1 FITTACGVFFG
12 MARALRGAPA
22 SLLSALTQNGRGA
35 IGPSRQLW
43 RHGLVV
49 TQTGLATMLV
59 VMAALL
65 LQSLVRLQQVPLGFE
80 PGGAMTARVSIPG
93 VKYPDAAA
101 TLEFQRTLLRS
112 LETLPSVRAVGF
124 MTSVPFAPGVRRG
137 VTLRDRALAGGSLQP
152 SASAVEQVVSPGLFR
167 ALGVTLL
174 AGREF
179 GAQDQPGSP
188 LVAIVSEGLARRLW
202 AKTDASGR
210 VLE

>member
-1 FITTACGVFFG
+1 
-12 MARALRGAPA
+12 
-22 SLLSALTQNGRGA
+22 
-35 IGPSRQLW
+35 
-43 RHGLVV
+43 
-49 TQTGLATMLV
+49 MLV

-101 TLEFQRTLLRS
+101 KLEFQRTLLRIA
-112 LETLPSVRAVGF
+112 RNAAVGPGSRF
-124 MTSVPFAPGVRRG
+124 HDQRAICPRSAPGSDAPRPCG
-137 VTLRDRALAGGSLQP
+137 GGGSSQP

-202 AKTDASGR
+202 ARDGR
-210 VLE
+210 RRPSARVRRPQP